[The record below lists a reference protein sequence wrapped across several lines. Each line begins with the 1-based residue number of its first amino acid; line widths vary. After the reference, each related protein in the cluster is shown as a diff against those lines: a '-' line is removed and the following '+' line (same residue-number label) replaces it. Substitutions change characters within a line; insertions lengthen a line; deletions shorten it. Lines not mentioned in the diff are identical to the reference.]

1 MKFLRRVR
9 LVVIPACVC
18 ALWVFPVLGQQ
29 QPPAGP
35 PPQQQPPTAP
45 ATPVTPQQQPPARP
59 ANPFETI
66 PVSPEGQPPAA
77 PATQQPAT
85 QQPAGAPQQRPQLEA
100 PPAVGQP
107 VANPE
112 GLAIEGFEFRG
123 AKRVPQD
130 TLKALILSKPG
141 DIYNDE
147 TLRRDFMALWNTG
160 RFDDIRLETE
170 PGRTGVIVRFVVTER
185 RVVRS
190 IKYEGIKSVT
200 VSEILD
206 RFKERKVGLSVESQY
221 DPNKVQRAA
230 VVLQGVSGRARPPVR
245 HGGSGRS
252 SRFRP
257 RPSKSTF
264 KVNEGPKVKVGE
276 HRYHRQRGLDRQMG
290 HRCDEESPS
299 PSGFRIRSSSR
310 TSSPRPTIR
319 TKLEEDKERIREAYQ
334 DAGLLPGQD
343 ARPDRRYRDIAAAR
357 AGAFR

>member
-45 ATPVTPQQQPPARP
+45 ATPVPPQQQPPARP

-66 PVSPEGQPPAA
+66 PVAPTGQPPAA
-77 PATQQPAT
+77 QPATQQPAT
-85 QQPAGAPQQRPQLEA
+85 QPAGAPQQPQQLET

-141 DIYNDE
+141 DIYNEE
-147 TLRRDFMALWNTG
+147 TLRRDFMILWNTG

-170 PGRTGVIVRFVVTER
+170 QGRTGVIVRFVV
-185 RVVRS
+185 
-190 IKYEGIKSVT
+190 
-200 VSEILD
+200 
-206 RFKERKVGLSVESQY
+206 
-221 DPNKVQRAA
+221 N
-230 VVLQGVSGRARPPVR
+230 
-245 HGGSGRS
+245 
-252 SRFRP
+252 
-257 RPSKSTF
+257 
-264 KVNEGPKVKVGE
+264 
-276 HRYHRQRGLDRQMG
+276 
-290 HRCDEESPS
+290 
-299 PSGFRIRSSSR
+299 
-310 TSSPRPTIR
+310 
-319 TKLEEDKERIREAYQ
+319 
-334 DAGLLPGQD
+334 
-343 ARPDRRYRDIAAAR
+343 
-357 AGAFR
+357 